1 MLGWNTHRAGVELY
15 MNLEGKAALKFEEV
29 FMNANGMSNV
39 TEMWDTLDHA
49 FLLID
54 HRKSNYRQFSMRRWR
69 FSERMPEYLDELIHI
84 FRKARPGTYISF
96 QDEEVKNRLL
106 DGLDLSAAEIAGKY
120 DVIHSQ
126 REGLV
131 RATVVKVEK
140 PLFAVQDKQ
149 TGGDDPHTYMSLSKS
164 LLLEMVIVRIN

>member
-54 HRKSNYRQFSMRRWR
+54 HRKSNYRQFSMR
-69 FSERMPEYLDELIHI
+69 
-84 FRKARPGTYISF
+84 
-96 QDEEVKNRLL
+96 
-106 DGLDLSAAEIAGKY
+106 
-120 DVIHSQ
+120 
-126 REGLV
+126 
-131 RATVVKVEK
+131 
-140 PLFAVQDKQ
+140 
-149 TGGDDPHTYMSLSKS
+149 
-164 LLLEMVIVRIN
+164 